1 MLLLYT
7 RLFGLPKTNSE
18 SKNRFTKV
26 TSSPSEQELEQN
38 SSNTLR
44 HARLTDSI
52 RKVRQDYHLKRRFL
66 L

>member
-18 SKNRFTKV
+18 STNRFTKV
-26 TSSPSEQELEQN
+26 TSSPSEKELEQN
-38 SSNTLR
+38 GSNTLR
-44 HARLTDSI
+44 HARLTDSL
-52 RKVRQDYHLKRRFL
+52 RKVRQDYHLERRFL